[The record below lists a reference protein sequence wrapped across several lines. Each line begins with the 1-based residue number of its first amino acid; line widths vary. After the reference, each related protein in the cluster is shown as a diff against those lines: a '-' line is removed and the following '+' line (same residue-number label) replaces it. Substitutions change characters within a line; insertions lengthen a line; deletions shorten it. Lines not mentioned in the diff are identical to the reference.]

1 MENIENKMSLVKETK
16 YILEKLGH
24 NPRKRFGQNFL
35 ISENTIK
42 NIIQKSEI
50 TKDDLVIEIGPG
62 IGSLTKY
69 LLESA
74 KEVICIEIDNDLS
87 SFLEDR
93 FRLYDNFK
101 LINEDVLKVDLE
113 KKVLESG
120 YKRENIKI
128 VANLPYYIT
137 TPIILSL
144 LDLDILDITVMVQK
158 EVAER
163 FTEKSLSKKRSNI
176 TYIIEFEADAKILFN
191 VSKNNFMPAPKVD
204 SSIISLKLKTKE
216 EKKKLILDAIKE
228 LKEDIEAENEAENE
242 NNNEY
247 KNIDFD
253 LKNICTELS
262 SEEVFKIKEEALDI
276 IKHGFMHK
284 RKKLISALKLA
295 NKYDISKI
303 EKGMDILNI
312 SKDIRAEKIN
322 LNEYIKLSYIYLFL

>member
-1 MENIENKMSLVKETK
+1 MENLENKMSLVKETK

-35 ISENTIK
+35 ISENIIK

-74 KEVICIEIDNDLS
+74 KEVICIEIDNDLA

-113 KKVLESG
+113 NEVLESG

-144 LDLDILDITVMVQK
+144 LDLDISDITVMVQK

-176 TYIIEFEADAKILFN
+176 TYIIELEADAKVLFN
-191 VSKNNFMPAPKVD
+191 VSKNNFMPSPKVD

-216 EKKKLILDAIKE
+216 EKKKLILDAVNE
-228 LKEDIEAENEAENE
+228 LKENIDNE
-242 NNNEY
+242 NKCENIENISKNFDTNLNE
-247 KNIDFD
+247 
-253 LKNICTELS
+253 
-262 SEEVFKIKEEALDI
+262 EEVLKIKEKALDI

>member
-1 MENIENKMSLVKETK
+1 MENLENKMSLVKETK

-42 NIIQKSEI
+42 NILQKSEI
-50 TKDDLVIEIGPG
+50 TKEDLVIEIGPG

-74 KEVICIEIDNDLS
+74 KEVICIEIDNDLAR
-87 SFLEDR
+87 FLEDR

-101 LINEDVLKVDLE
+101 LINEDVLKVDLRN
-113 KKVLESG
+113 KVLKSG
-120 YKRENIKI
+120 YKRKNIKI

-144 LDLDILDITVMVQK
+144 LDLDISDITVMVQK

-191 VSKNNFMPAPKVD
+191 VSKNNFMPSPKVD

-216 EKKKLILDAIKE
+216 EKKKLILDAVNE
-228 LKEDIEAENEAENE
+228 LKEKIEDEDKNEFENECE
-242 NNNEY
+242 
-247 KNIDFD
+247 NIDFD
-253 LKNICTELS
+253 LEKINTDLS
-262 SEEVFKIKEEALDI
+262 FEEVLKIKEVALDI

-295 NKYDISKI
+295 HKYDISKI